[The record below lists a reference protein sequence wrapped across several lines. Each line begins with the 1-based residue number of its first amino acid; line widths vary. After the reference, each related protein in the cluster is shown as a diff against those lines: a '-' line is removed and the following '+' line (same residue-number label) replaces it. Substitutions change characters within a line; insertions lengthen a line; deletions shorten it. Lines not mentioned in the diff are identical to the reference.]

1 MIEQR
6 REFLNRVGTVAI
18 TTPPVLAL
26 LLKAEGRHY
35 ALALSGGG
43 AAGANPGND
52 RPVGNAGDFP
62 RGQGPGGTGDRGNS
76 R

>member
-1 MIEQR
+1 MSKQR
-6 REFLNRVGTVAI
+6 RDFLSRAGKIAI
-18 TTPPVLAL
+18 TTPPALVL

-35 ALALSGGG
+35 ALALSGTSG
-43 AAGANPGND
+43 NPGNNK
-52 RPVGNAGDFP
+52 PVGHAGDFP